1 MTDHGGY
8 TCLTF
13 LTDYGTQDGFVAAC
27 RAQMLRHA
35 PGLPVIDI
43 THDIPP
49 GDVRRGATVLAD
61 TVPSSRPR
69 STSASSTRG
78 WGPRGAVWPLPPEA
92 TSL

>member
-49 GDVRRGATVLAD
+49 GDVRRGATVLNE
-61 TVPSSRPR
+61 PR
-69 STSASSTRG
+69 I
-78 WGPRGAVWPLPPEA
+78 GAHGTPIIFIHPKNSNGVLIELMESPKGH
-92 TSL
+92 